1 MSYCKHHVPVRI
13 CKTNYPLKKKEL
25 TRGIAVGDLDQ
36 SSNSKLRCNHRSN
49 SSRID
54 SPDAFPRFHAKPT
67 RFTTE
72 AHRLSVSLSRKP
84 KPFSAAVTIALRPFP
99 SSKRRRFARKKS
111 RISDLSLPSAVP
123 LGAGCSWSL
132 ESSTLSLSLP
142 LSLSLSVSLSW
153 IANDEA
159 RIDKG
164 PAALGRLTASE
175 AATWNPTARDRK
187 PIVSAALAGQSSEK
201 PRPACLQRRSRKT
214 GTSGCSH
221 YVRLPAPPCTSVPL
235 SRYRG
240 NVFRPVRVHYRHA
253 GRFTALL
260 PSRD

>member
-1 MSYCKHHVPVRI
+1 M
-13 CKTNYPLKKKEL
+13 
-25 TRGIAVGDLDQ
+25 
-36 SSNSKLRCNHRSN
+36 
-49 SSRID
+49 
-54 SPDAFPRFHAKPT
+54 
-67 RFTTE
+67 
-72 AHRLSVSLSRKP
+72 SLSRKP

-132 ESSTLSLSLP
+132 ESSTLSLYLSLCP
-142 LSLSLSVSLSW
+142 SLSLSVSLSW

-221 YVRLPAPPCTSVPL
+221 YACLPRPARPCRYQDTAETYSGLSAFIIDTPDVLRHFYRRAARIDFQIYGRRARLGRDECPVALPRIPRRNLKGYQVFHDRGKRKVSFVDFL
-235 SRYRG
+235 RRYSHVSIDFQSFEKIRG
-240 NVFRPVRVHYRHA
+240 TFDS
-253 GRFTALL
+253 T
-260 PSRD
+260 